1 MHTQSL
7 ELIYSLAMATQTKY
21 MKAIISIFCYFIYTS
36 VINAQFNGNGFDGL
50 TVTTLSKMQI
60 TDSLAFLGSSYD
72 GGASIV
78 LSKVNITDDVV
89 FKGSFGDGLAIFDLG
104 YKTITDSFA
113 FKGISADGSTSLL
126 LSKSNIE
133 DTMSAKGY
141 NGDGVVSLFLSKSTL
156 EDSLAFRGSIADGH
170 TIAIIPKLN
179 ITDDLAFKGHIG
191 RGDHHFELKKPD
203 CLSEILLWTGYISQ
217 AWENPDN
224 WQCGILPNASS
235 EVIILPSAL
244 LFPQVNFD
252 DEIKKL
258 TLNTSTSIIFQPN
271 TNFIIN
277 GQ

>member
-1 MHTQSL
+1 MDLEQMHTQSL
-7 ELIYSLAMATQTKY
+7 EHLYNHLGLVRTATQTKY
-21 MKAIISIFCYFIYTS
+21 MKAVITILCYFLYTS
-36 VINAQFNGNGFDGL
+36 V
-50 TVTTLSKMQI
+50 
-60 TDSLAFLGSSYD
+60 
-72 GGASIV
+72 
-78 LSKVNITDDVV
+78 VN
-89 FKGSFGDGLAIFDLG
+89 
-104 YKTITDSFA
+104 FA

>member
-1 MHTQSL
+1 
-7 ELIYSLAMATQTKY
+7 
-21 MKAIISIFCYFIYTS
+21 MKAVISIFCYFLYTS
-36 VINAQFNGNGFDGL
+36 VINAQYNGNGFDGL

-72 GGASIV
+72 GVASIV

-89 FKGSFGDGLAIFDLG
+89 FKGSFGDGIALFDLG

-141 NGDGVVSLFLSKSTL
+141 NGDGVVSLFLTKSPI

-170 TIAIIPKLN
+170 TITIIPKLN
-179 ITDDLAFKGHIG
+179 ITDDLAFRGQMG

-224 WQCGILPNASS
+224 WQCGVVPNVSS
-235 EVIILPSAL
+235 EVVILPSAL

-258 TLNTSTSIIFQPN
+258 VLFPTTSFFIN
-271 TNFIIN
+271 NNVNFKIN